1 MSTFFDRKEEVIDL
15 KLTRYGRTLLSLGKF
30 KPEYYSFYDDDL
42 IYDNQFGGH
51 PPVTGSLDS
60 LEEQNNIAKRIK
72 ETPRIKI
79 QTAFSGVETEIT
91 ELNEHFRAGNLKLG
105 YGGIKL
111 IGQLNENEVYTLED
125 KYLYNLFS
133 PKLQSNA
140 EKTMF
145 SAMPLGKSQIGGRY
159 KPSWDVKSLKA
170 PITTTIAYYQ
180 GDTQKLHYVQVPQIE
195 IEHTIKTF
203 NHEGGDIFQDGDF
216 PDIAMD
222 SEFSDAFPLVTDTTS
237 EEDERTISS
246 IAQEGVLDYD
256 PKFGK
261 LASRL
266 YDDGTYLTQKQEFVF
281 LDVIERNVDFAREN
295 FDIEVFRVEKNPD
308 GTETT
313 IPLSFFNET
322 MLDLTS
328 NEDEINEAYTQ
339 LDDSYVEYY
348 FEINVDKEIGE
359 DILCDVDLRNKKRN
373 FFVDY
378 ELDYVCP
385 DDEIKISYD
394 KDVVDPEEP
403 C

>member
-1 MSTFFDRKEEVIDL
+1 M
-15 KLTRYGRTLLSLGKF
+15 
-30 KPEYYSFYDDDL
+30 
-42 IYDNQFGGH
+42 
-51 PPVTGSLDS
+51 
-60 LEEQNNIAKRIK
+60 
-72 ETPRIKI
+72 
-79 QTAFSGVETEIT
+79 
-91 ELNEHFRAGNLKLG
+91 
-105 YGGIKL
+105 
-111 IGQLNENEVYTLED
+111 
-125 KYLYNLFS
+125 
-133 PKLQSNA
+133 
-140 EKTMF
+140 
-145 SAMPLGKSQIGGRY
+145 
-159 KPSWDVKSLKA
+159 
-170 PITTTIAYYQ
+170 
-180 GDTQKLHYVQVPQIE
+180 
-195 IEHTIKTF
+195 
-203 NHEGGDIFQDGDF
+203 
-216 PDIAMD
+216 
-222 SEFSDAFPLVTDTTS
+222 
-237 EEDERTISS
+237 
-246 IAQEGVLDYD
+246 
-256 PKFGK
+256 
-261 LASRL
+261 
-266 YDDGTYLTQKQEFVF
+266 TQKQEFVF